1 MEDSNSFQDNNPIY
15 PIDLSIFKKYIENS
29 LLHIISNLGKVEKT
43 LIIDKS
49 CVLTLNYF
57 TSLNQLSNVGIKKK
71 LNLLKKNAFYSE
83 SPIYIYII
91 PPKKE
96 CLEMIEFHISYH
108 LKSLQQKKEKLMI
121 NNNEKIDNEKQFH
134 IIFIPKIN
142 NECQTFIKNSYKY
155 ESYYHTH
162 NLGIDIFPFDYDL
175 MSLEQNDCIKDIYI
189 NQNYNILT
197 ILSKAYIKF
206 ETVFGKIKNKFYKGE
221 MSYKLKNLIEK
232 EELNKEFDD
241 NNQLLASFII
251 DRNVDF
257 ITLFCSAITYE
268 SLLDEY
274 YEINFNSLKIS
285 DTIIHRVN
293 SKIKIDEKIND
304 DKINEEKKDDKINKE
319 KKDEKKDIEKKIKI
333 DISYKNKFFSRIK
346 NYSFPRLS
354 NYLFKQYEEYNI
366 LLKKT
371 EKEIDL
377 NKIKIYLDKFSK
389 IKSDKPF
396 IDDNIQI
403 VNDLQ
408 LKCLTP
414 NERLYRTYEQ
424 SILLLENLNTLQDFY
439 ESEMGKKKPY
449 EKILKLICLQSL
461 IQNGIRNK
469 QYEYLKKEFL
479 SIYGYQNIILWNNL
493 EKLNILKKS
502 KFSDSIYAKISKK
515 LNLIT
520 EEINDFNPQD
530 TSFAYN
536 GYCSIIIRLIEIGI
550 KKGWSEIKDIL
561 NILPGEYFFSK
572 NENEIINPDEKKFIL
587 LVFIG
592 GITYGEIA
600 AIRFLNE
607 NMQFHKF
614 IILTTSIINT
624 KKFFESISLKM
635 DNFFTFLDFKNSI

>member
-1 MEDSNSFQDNNPIY
+1 M
-15 PIDLSIFKKYIENS
+15 
-29 LLHIISNLGKVEKT
+29 
-43 LIIDKS
+43 
-49 CVLTLNYF
+49 
-57 TSLNQLSNVGIKKK
+57 
-71 LNLLKKNAFYSE
+71 
-83 SPIYIYII
+83 
-91 PPKKE
+91 
-96 CLEMIEFHISYH
+96 
-108 LKSLQQKKEKLMI
+108 
-121 NNNEKIDNEKQFH
+121 
-134 IIFIPKIN
+134 
-142 NECQTFIKNSYKY
+142 
-155 ESYYHTH
+155 
-162 NLGIDIFPFDYDL
+162 
-175 MSLEQNDCIKDIYI
+175 
-189 NQNYNILT
+189 
-197 ILSKAYIKF
+197 
-206 ETVFGKIKNKFYKGE
+206 
-221 MSYKLKNLIEK
+221 
-232 EELNKEFDD
+232 
-241 NNQLLASFII
+241 
-251 DRNVDF
+251 
-257 ITLFCSAITYE
+257 
-268 SLLDEY
+268 
-274 YEINFNSLKIS
+274 
-285 DTIIHRVN
+285 
-293 SKIKIDEKIND
+293 
-304 DKINEEKKDDKINKE
+304 
-319 KKDEKKDIEKKIKI
+319 
-333 DISYKNKFFSRIK
+333 
-346 NYSFPRLS
+346 
-354 NYLFKQYEEYNI
+354 
-366 LLKKT
+366 KKT

-403 VNDLQ
+403 VNDLK

-502 KFSDSIYAKISKK
+502 KFSDSIYEKISKK

>member
-1 MEDSNSFQDNNPIY
+1 MEDSNSSQENNLVY

-29 LLHIISNLGKVEKT
+29 LLHIISSLGNVQKS
-43 LIIDKS
+43 LIVDKS

-57 TSLNQLSNVGIKKK
+57 TSLNKLVDLGVNKK
-71 LNLLKKNAFYSE
+71 LNLLKKNSFYSE
-83 SPIYIYII
+83 SPIHIYII

-96 CLEMIEFHISYH
+96 CLEIIEFHVSCYVK
-108 LKSLQQKKEKLMI
+108 LLQQKQEKL
-121 NNNEKIDNEKQFH
+121 NNKNSDKNGNDKKFH

-155 ESYYHTH
+155 ESYYFTH

-189 NQNYNILT
+189 NKNYNILP
-197 ILSKAYIKF
+197 ILCKAYIKF

-221 MSYKLKNLIEK
+221 MSYKLNNLIEK
-232 EELNKEFDD
+232 EEINKEFDD
-241 NNQLLASFII
+241 NNQFLASIII

-257 ITLFCSAITYE
+257 ITLFCTAYTYE

-285 DTIIHRVN
+285 DSIIHREN
-293 SKIKIDEKIND
+293 IKKKD
-304 DKINEEKKDDKINKE
+304 DEKKDDE
-319 KKDEKKDIEKKIKI
+319 KKDDEKKDDNKKDNEKKVKI
-333 DISYKNKFFSRIK
+333 DISNRNKFFSKIK
-346 NYSFPRLS
+346 NYSFIRLS
-354 NYLFKQYEEYNI
+354 NYLKNKNEEYNN
-366 LLKKT
+366 LLNQT
-371 EKEIDL
+371 NKEINLDQ
-377 NKIKIYLDKFSK
+377 IKVNLINFKQ
-389 IKSDKPF
+389 IKEEKPY
-396 IDDNIQI
+396 INDNILI
-403 VNDLQ
+403 VNDLK
-408 LKCLTP
+408 LKFLTP
-414 NERLYRTYEQ
+414 NEILYRTYEQ
-424 SILLLENLNTLQDFY
+424 NILSLDDSNTLQDFY
-439 ESEMGKKKPY
+439 ENEMGKKKPY

-461 IQNGIRNK
+461 INNGIKTK
-469 QYEYLKKEFL
+469 QYDYLKKEFL
-479 SIYGYQNIILWNNL
+479 SIYGFQNIILWNNL
-493 EKLNILKKS
+493 EKLNILKKKTIS
-502 KFSDSIYAKISKK
+502 NSIFEKISKK
-515 LNLIT
+515 LNLT
-520 EEINDFNPQD
+520 TDEINDLNPQD

-536 GYCSIIIRLIEIGI
+536 GYCSIIVKLIEIGI

-614 IILTTSIINT
+614 IILTTSIINS
-624 KKFFESISLKM
+624 KKFFESISLKN
-635 DNFFTFLDFKNSI
+635 DNIFTFLEFKNSK